1 MSMIAFGTSGW
12 RAILADEFT
21 FANVRL
27 VTHSIADELQ
37 NAGAGGLLVIGYD
50 PRFMAEK
57 FVAVCAEELSLRG
70 FDTLITARDTPTPTL
85 SVAIRARGARGGIN
99 FTASHNPPEYG
110 GMKFSTANGAPA
122 LPEVTK
128 RVETFIR
135 RRLSEST
142 LAMPVAP
149 PGAILTEDLQEMYLS
164 VLAEKVDGDTLHQ
177 RPLRIAYDALW
188 GTGRGYLDTFLRA
201 YGCEVTALHDWRD
214 PYFGGRSPEPSE
226 ANLAEL
232 KEVVTRGGYD
242 LGLATDG
249 DGDRFGVIDRDGS
262 FIPAN
267 AILALLVDY
276 LHESRGWREGVGR
289 SVATSHWLDRVASR
303 HGIPVHETP
312 VGFKFLGELILEEKI
327 FLGGEESAGLSIK
340 GHIPEKDGL
349 LACALVAEMVARRG
363 QSVGEMLAKLAD
375 DVGRLVNRR
384 IGVRLTPE
392 GQLKLRHALEEA
404 PPEAFGGK
412 RVTRV
417 DRADGVKFFLEDES
431 WVLIRLSGTEPLAR
445 CYAEARTEAEVEVLL
460 ESGANFIHQ

>member
-1 MSMIAFGTSGW
+1 MIAFGTSGW
-12 RAILADEFT
+12 RAIFADEFT

-27 VTHSIADELQ
+27 VTQSIADELQ
-37 NAGAGGLLVIGYD
+37 TAGPGGLLVVGYD

-70 FDTLITARDTPTPTL
+70 FDALVTARDTPTPAL
-85 SVAIRARGARGGIN
+85 SVAIRGRGARGGIN

-135 RRLSEST
+135 RRMSDST
-142 LAMPVAP
+142 LAVSVAA
-149 PGAILTEDLQEMYLS
+149 PGTVATEDLQEMYLS
-164 VLAEKVDGDTLHQ
+164 VLAEKVDGDTLHD

-188 GTGRGYLDTFLRA
+188 GAGRGYLEAFLRA

-232 KEVVTRGGYD
+232 KEVVTRDGYD

-262 FIPAN
+262 FISAN
-267 AILALLVDY
+267 AVLALLADY

-289 SVATSHWLDRVASR
+289 SVATSHWLDRVANR
-303 HGIPVHETP
+303 HGIPIHETP

-363 QSVGEMLAKLAD
+363 QSIGAMLAKLTD
-375 DVGRLVNRR
+375 EVGSLVNRR

-392 GQLKLRHALEEA
+392 GQLKLRQTLEEA
-404 PPEAFGGK
+404 PPDAFGGK
-412 RVTRV
+412 RVTRI
-417 DRADGVKFFLEDES
+417 DRADGVKFFLEDEA

-460 ESGANFIHQ
+460 ESGASFIHQ